1 MELEK
6 LLQAFVAN
14 IGNKAGHEF
23 WGVENSELAEEI
35 ESQYQEALGL
45 GVSESL
51 LEEIL
56 ETADYT
62 EGEDGGASSEYVNAA
77 CKALIAKALVEAEA
91 A

>member
-1 MELEK
+1 MELKK
-6 LLQAFVAN
+6 LLQALVAN

-23 WGVENSELAEEI
+23 WGVKNPELEEEI
-35 ESQYQEALGL
+35 ELQYKKALGL

-56 ETADYT
+56 EAADYT

-77 CKALIAKALVEAEA
+77 CKALIAKALAEA